1 MTPYVDLIG
10 TVAAVI
16 TTLCW
21 LPQIV
26 KIVRERDTTSISLGT
41 NAALASGIVLWLI
54 YGLLLGAWPVILSNV
69 VSFLFIA
76 TIVGLKLRYG

>member
-10 TVAAVI
+10 MVAAII

-26 KIVRERDTTSISLGT
+26 KILRDRDTASISLGT

-54 YGLLLGAWPVILSNV
+54 YGLLLGAWPVILSNAV
-69 VSFLFIA
+69 GFVFIA
-76 TIVGLKLRYG
+76 TIIGLKLRYG

>member
-1 MTPYVDLIG
+1 MSPYVDLIG
-10 TVAAVI
+10 SAAAVI

-54 YGLLLGAWPVILSNV
+54 YGLMLGAWPVILSNL